1 MAAYAP
7 LLANIDHVQWRPD
20 LIWFDNDESWGTT
33 SYQVQKLFMNNV
45 GDRTVP
51 SRFTGPVI
59 QPRGITG
66 AVGLSTWATAARYD
80 DVQVT
85 GTDGAVLFRDD
96 FANGAGQWTS
106 VEPRGAWSVVDG
118 QYQQSDTGALDTL
131 VKAGNIT
138 ATDYDLTLKATKLSG
153 AEGFLVAFGVQESGE
168 LYWWNLGGW
177 NNTQGAIQ
185 KGAGGSKSIVIAKP
199 NSVEAGVTYDIRIEV
214 RGTTVRLFLN
224 GQEWGSFT
232 DDQVSQPFAQV
243 VTRDDRTGELIVK
256 VVNAHDTP
264 AVTRVDLGR
273 QRVRG
278 TARMTVITGDP
289 GEQNTRSGEPIQPV
303 TSTVRVGSAFTRTF
317 PPNSVT
323 FLRIRTR

>member
-1 MAAYAP
+1 
-7 LLANIDHVQWRPD
+7 
-20 LIWFDNDESWGTT
+20 
-33 SYQVQKLFMNNV
+33 
-45 GDRTVP
+45 
-51 SRFTGPVI
+51 
-59 QPRGITG
+59 
-66 AVGLSTWATAARYD
+66 
-80 DVQVT
+80 VT

-118 QYQQSDTGALDTL
+118 QYQQSDTAALDTL

-256 VVNAHDTP
+256 VVNAQDAP
-264 AVTRVDLGR
+264 AVTRIDLGR

-278 TARMTVITGDP
+278 TARVTVITGDP
-289 GEQNTRSGEPIQPV
+289 GEQNTRSAEPIQPV
-303 TSTVRVGSAFTRTF
+303 TSTVRVGSTFTRTF
-317 PPNSVT
+317 PPDSVT
-323 FLRIRTR
+323 FLRIGTR